1 MPRAL
6 PRQAEGS
13 DMLTSPHALLQV
25 LLPPRKDVPAGQ
37 GLLQQLDSVPAFRLF
52 RELLQVRARG
62 EGSSW
67 SGAPFPRCGG
77 GWPAPRVRTQ
87 GDDAIMPFPD
97 PDPDPVPRT
106 TVWCPRLRLPPP
118 TPSSC
123 PQITLWRPRAT
134 TAAW

>member
-77 GWPAPRVRTQ
+77 GWPAPRVRTRV
-87 GDDAIMPFPD
+87 MMLLCHSLTLT
-97 PDPDPVPRT
+97 PVPRT